1 MDSVSADFLAKQIAQ
16 LKPNQQKQY
25 VQGLQNKIAD
35 HVEKQLDDELKRL
48 EELTEDDFAKMRQKR
63 MRQLQE
69 KADQRERWR
78 QNGHGTLDEIMDQKQ
93 FYVEAKKSERV
104 VVLFYTPGNSWA
116 EILASHLAKLA
127 SIHYE
132 TRFLKMNAEKA
143 QVVCQQLE
151 IVMIPAL
158 VLCKDK
164 KIAKQYR
171 GLDMFTGGS
180 SELKVKIIE
189 QVLYND
195 GFLEEIHLDNADKM
209 DYIRE
214 QSRQL
219 DEEESDSLD
228 L

>member
-1 MDSVSADFLAKQIAQ
+1 MVGKSRPNRLMSKTSAG
-16 LKPNQQKQY
+16 N
-25 VQGLQNKIAD
+25 

-48 EELTEDDFAKMRQKR
+48 ENLTEDDFAKMRQKR

-93 FYVEAKKSERV
+93 FYAEAKKSERV
-104 VVLFYTPGNSWA
+104 VVLFYTSGNRWA

-132 TRFLKMNAEKA
+132 TRFLKIDADKA

-180 SELKVKIIE
+180 SELKVKLVE

-209 DYIRE
+209 DYLRE